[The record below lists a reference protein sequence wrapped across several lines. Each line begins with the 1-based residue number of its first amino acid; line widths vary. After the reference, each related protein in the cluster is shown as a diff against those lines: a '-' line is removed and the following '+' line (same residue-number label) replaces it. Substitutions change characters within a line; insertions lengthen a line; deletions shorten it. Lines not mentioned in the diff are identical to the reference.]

1 MKSILGILLILA
13 SIGGGVFYIK
23 PQLASVNA
31 KRAELS
37 TYNSA
42 LKKAEELREA
52 RDKLLETYNN
62 LDASK
67 VERVKRMVPEG
78 IDNVKLAIEI
88 DSLASRMG
96 LGLKGIDIKD
106 PSGGSSVLK
115 RAPVSITNTDPQS
128 PYGTATITFTV
139 VGSYA
144 KFNEFLA
151 NLETSLRLIDVKG
164 ISFTAPRSTIAK
176 DKDLFEFQVTVDTYW
191 LRNEAL
197 TSNASS
203 MSPAE

>member
-13 SIGGGVFYIK
+13 SIGGGIFYIK
-23 PQLASVNA
+23 PQLAVIQA

-42 LKKAEELREA
+42 LKKAEELRRA
-52 RDKLLETYNN
+52 RDTLLETYNN

-67 VERVKRMVPEG
+67 VERLKRMIPEG

-88 DSLASRMG
+88 DSLASKMG
-96 LGLKGIDIKD
+96 LGLKGINIKD
-106 PSGGSSVLK
+106 PNGGGKQAASTLGGVDS
-115 RAPVSITNTDPQS
+115 QS
-128 PYGTATITFTV
+128 PYGTAEITFTV

-151 NLETSLRLIDVKG
+151 NLETSLRLIDIKE
-164 ISFTAPRSTIAK
+164 ISFIAPRSTIAK
-176 DKDLFEFQVTVDTYW
+176 EKDLFEFQVTVNTYW
-191 LRNEAL
+191 LRDEAL
-197 TSNASS
+197 TNNAAEVA
-203 MSPAE
+203 SPAEE